1 MDVKSFSSTNR
12 VYYAFIPV
20 LILNPSKCPEHIDLV
35 LDYIWHT
42 AFDRPFAKFNRREK
56 TDEESEEE

>member
-1 MDVKSFSSTNR
+1 